1 MQKQVPSSTK
11 VSLDPNTHN
20 LKRNG
25 TIGIMNPYDK
35 NAIEVVL
42 SLRKYHG
49 GQVIILSMGPEE
61 NKKSILL
68 TVIEMRP
75 FLISL
80 IMPMLGM

>member
-1 MQKQVPSSTK
+1 
-11 VSLDPNTHN
+11 
-20 LKRNG
+20 
-25 TIGIMNPYDK
+25 MNPYDK

-42 SLRKYHG
+42 SLREYSG

-68 TVIEMRP
+68 TVIEMRL

>member
-1 MQKQVPSSTK
+1 
-11 VSLDPNTHN
+11 
-20 LKRNG
+20 
-25 TIGIMNPYDK
+25 MNPYDK

-42 SLRKYHG
+42 SLREYHG